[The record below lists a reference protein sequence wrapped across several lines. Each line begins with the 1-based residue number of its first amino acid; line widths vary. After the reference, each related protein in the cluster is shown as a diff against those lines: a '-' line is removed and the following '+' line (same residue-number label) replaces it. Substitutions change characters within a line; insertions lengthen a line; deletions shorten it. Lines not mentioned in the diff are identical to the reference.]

1 MEDRIDEMLE
11 ERVTADE
18 AYEKKVNTEI
28 RTGMIRTIYSRVL
41 IVFLVIALICMGGYS
56 AYLSYRE
63 SHAFH
68 LDQFENLADAGA
80 VRDEAIRQ
88 CINTS
93 FLIQCYYEVTQP
105 GYYIYTNG
113 SVQATRESYETFRM
127 EPLHLVHYF
136 KTNKEASRSASVIE
150 SVRVTRFLEPTYY
163 SAYEGSFY
171 LEGQPYSWWAGSRE
185 YIDIVKGSIPSPE
198 DELSDL
204 SASASAEIELL
215 FKRDMSVE
223 EMLAFAKEYPE
234 SEILFALTGL
244 PNEENAFMP
253 EGFSLL
259 FGACNMAFSKEA
271 MNKYPMIGMSPNF
284 SMGNAKPKY
293 TAEDYVTHYKSVLSL
308 LINNRFGY
316 LYEIEQWQRRL
327 DKLEKGEELRV
338 IGVRIISSRNDALN
352 LTQDERIQDLHILD
366 MKMNRFDN

>member
-11 ERVTADE
+11 ERYTADNE
-18 AYEKKVNTEI
+18 YEKKVNSEI

-56 AYLSYRE
+56 AYSSYRD

-68 LDQFENLADAGA
+68 LDQFENLADTEGIPDTAG
-80 VRDEAIRQ
+80 RQ
-88 CINTS
+88 NANTS
-93 FLIQCYYEVTQP
+93 FLIQCYYEITRP
-105 GYYIYTNG
+105 GYYIDAVG
-113 SVQATRESYETFRM
+113 SVRSVRESYETFRM
-127 EPLHLVHYF
+127 EQLRLLHYF
-136 KTNKEASRSASVIE
+136 RTNKESFHSSSVID
-150 SVRVTRFLEPTYY
+150 SVHVTRFGEGEYY
-163 SAYEGSFY
+163 SANEGMFY
-171 LEGQPYSWWAGSRE
+171 LEEQPYSWWRGTQE
-185 YIDIVKGSIPSPE
+185 YINMVKDSIPSPE
-198 DELSDL
+198 EELSDL
-204 SASASAEIELL
+204 PASASAEIELL
-215 FKRDMSVE
+215 FREDMSVE

-234 SEILFALTGL
+234 SEVLFALTGI
-244 PNEENAFMP
+244 PDEGYAP

-316 LYEIEQWQRRL
+316 PYEIEDWQRRL
-327 DKLEKGEELRV
+327 DELEKGEELRV

-352 LTQDERIQDLHILD
+352 LTNDERIQELHILD